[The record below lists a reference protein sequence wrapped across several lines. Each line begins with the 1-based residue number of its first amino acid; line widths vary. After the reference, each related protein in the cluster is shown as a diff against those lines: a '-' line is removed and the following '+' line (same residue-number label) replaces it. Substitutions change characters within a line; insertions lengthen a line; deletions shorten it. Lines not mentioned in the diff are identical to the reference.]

1 MNVNREIKTDL
12 DNILSHINC
21 AVDYGYYDDVLMTD
35 FATMT
40 GFVTDDEIN
49 WYVESNKSVEYSQ
62 EDYDQWRETITEW
75 RNKFTR
81 K

>member
-1 MNVNREIKTDL
+1 MNREIKTDL
-12 DNILSHINC
+12 DNILSHISC
-21 AVDYGYYDDVLMTD
+21 AIDYGYYDDVLMTD

-62 EDYDQWRETITEW
+62 EDYDQWRERIIEW

>member
-1 MNVNREIKTDL
+1 MNREIKTDL
-12 DNILSHINC
+12 DNILSHISR
-21 AVDYGYYDDVLMTD
+21 AIDYGYYDDVLMTD

-62 EDYDQWRETITEW
+62 EDYDQWRERIIEW

>member
-1 MNVNREIKTDL
+1 VNREIKTDL
-12 DNILSHINC
+12 DNILSHISC
-21 AVDYGYYDDVLMTD
+21 AIDYGYYDDVLMTD

-62 EDYDQWRETITEW
+62 EDYDQWRERIIEW